1 MFSKENV
8 PMILGV
14 SMFVILVI
22 VSIII
27 IKMNGEDKK
36 DEDKKDNEDN
46 EDETIDSDTDS
57 DPDTDSDSDP
67 DTDPDSETDPD
78 TDNFEYNT
86 DDEKERSERES
97 KMDDTLVMKFK
108 TDSNSI
114 KKMITKLE
122 EIHSLMVEGICVS
135 KSQVKS
141 SIRSVLGMR
150 VNVDSNCNE
159 ILEEI
164 RGYYGFNKS
173 TVSDRFGD
181 PDNIELLSDS
191 ILDIAE
197 ILIPN
202 EICKDNKLNK
212 NMIQDYLFDIIDA
225 ICDGNTAYTRSR
237 IGYKLNTKS
246 SVFKKIIYKVNI
258 INKTLIKKIVCQMD
272 QGKFFLKEYV
282 TEFIVSFFLN
292 IDKNDMRNFSS
303 CSEAA
308 SLHKEFFRNNLR
320 KKFRKYLKKD
330 DKQLLLTTTDRKELL
345 DIYDEVIIHII
356 EMTKIILDKI
366 CVGDKPNR
374 DQFQI
379 LIEQIVDAF
388 CHE

>member
-36 DEDKKDNEDN
+36 DN
-46 EDETIDSDTDS
+46 EDETIDSD
-57 DPDTDSDSDP
+57 PDTVSDSDSDSDP
-67 DTDPDSETDPD
+67 DTDTNSETDPD

-141 SIRSVLGMR
+141 SIRSFLGMR

-159 ILEEI
+159 ILEEM

-173 TVSDRFGD
+173 TVDDRFGD
-181 PDNIELLSDS
+181 PDNIELVLDS

-212 NMIQDYLFDIIDA
+212 NMIQEYLFDIIDA

-237 IGYKLNTKS
+237 IGYKLNTQS

-258 INKTLIKKIVCQMD
+258 INKTLIKKIVCQTD
-272 QGKFFLKEYV
+272 QGKFFLKGYV

-292 IDKNDMRNFSS
+292 IDKNDMRNFRS

-330 DKQLLLTTTDRKELL
+330 DKQLLLTTTNKNKLL
-345 DIYDEVIIHII
+345 DIYDGFIIHII
-356 EMTKIILDKI
+356 EMTKIILDRI
-366 CVGDKPNR
+366 CIEDKPNR
-374 DQFQI
+374 DQLEE
-379 LIEQIVDAF
+379 LIEDIVDSF
-388 CHE
+388 CSE